1 MAGILQIRGTGSQP
15 VCPAVRVRRGGRRAE
30 PTATISSKL
39 HFAWFRVDSRKREEL
54 MDVNTLSL
62 ATMVAAT
69 IYAGVMILS
78 VRFL

>member
-1 MAGILQIRGTGSQP
+1 MRQFRSSFTLASSALTP
-15 VCPAVRVRRGGRRAE
+15 ENGRSA
-30 PTATISSKL
+30 
-39 HFAWFRVDSRKREEL
+39 

-78 VRFL
+78 VRLL